1 MVGQDLRL
9 APRHLVIYRNVTG
22 KIMRQKPVVDDHSPE
37 KPPLAGETVGQVR
50 ADRTGADQNR
60 FSSVRGIAAG
70 EPGRE
75 IGLEFKINLGGLGL
89 DCGERRLVCDRRAQ
103 QLHVADFAKAQ
114 RFLRDTQRNGDVARR
129 LSRYERA
136 VVESVPLFAARRNNR
151 HLNNHDKASIQPP
164 SRGLS
169 FGDPRVEAFLQV
181 AEEIYPTLTQH
192 RGQADKIVRRVSEAF
207 HSLGS
212 DPITEDGRRLH
223 RGSGHARF
231 RATNAQDRAIGR
243 IMLGDEVL
251 GRTGIKH
258 RPRDEEAEGACHQ
271 DRIER
276 LAGIVKFSAP
286 RPVEPGQDAFDQ
298 FGRCPGESRLAPGA
312 VVGMQI
318 IAGDDLLRA
327 PAPNR
332 RRASASVAQNGV
344 VTSGCASLSHKRILT
359 LSVGRIGIERVV
371 AAHLVSKSSDNKL
384 PVTPAA
390 SFDKLSRPAR
400 A

>member
-1 MVGQDLRL
+1 MASIIRSASPKAPSINARILAIREKIGRNRLGLRHPHKCTVYVVGQDLRL
-9 APRHLVIYRNVTG
+9 ALRHLVIYRNVAR
-22 KIMRQKPVVDDHSPE
+22 KIMRQKPVVIDDGPE

-50 ADRTGADQNR
+50 ADRAGADENR

-75 IGLEFKINLGGLGL
+75 IGLEFKINLSGLGL

-114 RFLRDTQRNGDVARR
+114 RFLRDTQRNGDVACR

-151 HLNNHDKASIQPP
+151 HLNNHDEAAIQPP

-181 AEEIYPTLTQH
+181 AEEIYPALAQH

-223 RGSGHARF
+223 RGSGHA
-231 RATNAQDRAIGR
+231 
-243 IMLGDEVL
+243 
-251 GRTGIKH
+251 GIA
-258 RPRDEEAEGACHQ
+258 RDE
-271 DRIER
+271 R
-276 LAGIVKFSAP
+276 AG
-286 RPVEPGQDAFDQ
+286 
-298 FGRCPGESRLAPGA
+298 
-312 VVGMQI
+312 
-318 IAGDDLLRA
+318 
-327 PAPNR
+327 
-332 RRASASVAQNGV
+332 
-344 VTSGCASLSHKRILT
+344 
-359 LSVGRIGIERVV
+359 
-371 AAHLVSKSSDNKL
+371 SSDR
-384 PVTPAA
+384 
-390 SFDKLSRPAR
+390 SDHAR
-400 A
+400 R